1 MPELPVVVPQD
12 PPEKK
17 RPTSGKVIREHVQRN
32 KAGYAKLVGAITA
45 LTTAI
50 AGYTELARNNQIV
63 YQTLA
68 TKVNSMAEELS
79 WLKGQNE
86 LMLIFLQAKL
96 GGEIVPPTTTRDE
109 ATPAPRSP
117 PPEERGSAR
126 GAIRK
131 APPVRSERLPE
142 KPPKELQKEL
152 QKEIV
157 VDAFKKL
164 PPNLEALM
172 AEQKALK

>member
-1 MPELPVVVPQD
+1 MPELPVVVQQD
-12 PPEKK
+12 PPPKE
-17 RPTSGKVIREHVQRN
+17 RPRSGKVIREHVQRN

-50 AGYTELARNNQIV
+50 AGYTELARNNQVV

-68 TKVNSMAEELS
+68 AKVNSMAEELS

-96 GGEIVPPTTTRDE
+96 GGEIVPPEEVRDM
-109 ATPAPRSP
+109 ATPAPPEPRDRAPEGVGAVRGASRKSP
-117 PPEERGSAR
+117 PKRREKPS
-126 GAIRK
+126 
-131 APPVRSERLPE
+131 E
-142 KPPKELQKEL
+142 KPPKELQREV
-152 QKEIV
+152 V

-164 PPNLEALM
+164 PPNLEALI
-172 AEQKALK
+172 AEQKLK